1 MDKTIGYNENTAK
14 NLLIDAG
21 AVWLDYNLPTERI
34 LSATS
39 GGNEVTI
46 DVKTRMVK
54 VDGIKSENIKGLK
67 YFVSGDAKMKV
78 NLLEVTTEILKMAL
92 ISADVDSDTDTN
104 YDIITGRTEI
114 LESDYISNIALV
126 GTISGTGVPVI
137 VILQNVLSDGG
148 LSMKTEDDNDNV
160 LPVEFIAHQNPLTPK
175 VLPYIIRYP
184 KPSVATL
191 LYVVGNPI
199 VDSGEIRID
208 FNADVVSPVP
218 FTGFTVLVDTVAN
231 AVTAATRNV
240 NDLSI
245 VNLTLTTPPTSG
257 QVVTV
262 AYTKSVTVEEQ
273 VTAVTGGTLATFAAD
288 TVTNN

>member
-92 ISADVDSDTDTN
+92 ISADVDSDTDAD

-114 LESDYISNIALV
+114 LETDYISNIALV
-126 GTISGTGVPVI
+126 GTISGTGVPV
-137 VILQNVLSDGG
+137 VVVLQNVLSDGG

-199 VDSGEIRID
+199 VDSGAIRLD
-208 FNADVVSPVP
+208 FNTNVVSPVP

-231 AVTAATRNV
+231 IVTAATRNI

-273 VTAVTGGTLATFAAD
+273 VTAVTGGTLATFGAD

>member
-21 AVWLDYNLPTERI
+21 AVWLDYDLPTERI

-92 ISADVDSDTDTN
+92 ISADVDSDTNAN

-126 GTISGTGVPVI
+126 GTISGTGVPV
-137 VILQNVLSDGG
+137 VVVLENVLSDGG

-160 LPVEFIAHQNPLTPK
+160 LPVEFIAHQNPITPK

-184 KPSVATL
+184 KPLVATL
-191 LYVVGNPI
+191 LYVVGDPI

-208 FNADVVSPVP
+208 FNTDVVSPVP

-231 AVTAATRNV
+231 AVTASTRNI

-245 VNLTLTTPPTSG
+245 VNLTLTTPLTSG

>member
-92 ISADVDSDTDTN
+92 ISADVDSDTDAD

-114 LESDYISNIALV
+114 LETDYISNIALV
-126 GTISGTGVPVI
+126 GTISGTGVPV
-137 VILQNVLSDGG
+137 VVVLQNVLSDGG

-199 VDSGEIRID
+199 VDSGAIRLD
-208 FNADVVSPVP
+208 FNTNVVSPVP

-231 AVTAATRNV
+231 IVTAATRNI

-245 VNLTLTTPPTSG
+245 VNLTLATPPTSG
-257 QVVTV
+257 VVVTV